1 MKIKCGNF
9 RIRDESNLVG
19 IYDKTVEHLM
29 IPECVTKISSM
40 AFAGCSKLISVFI
53 PKTVKCIQGN
63 LFAGCNQ
70 LKDITVDADNPYYD
84 SRNTCN
90 AIIEKKSNHLIA
102 GCGSTIIPADVKGI
116 GQFAF
121 AMQEGLKSI
130 AIPEGVECIL
140 ECAFK
145 DCASLV
151 DVKFPAKLKKIGFRA
166 FDGCA
171 GIADLILPSKVSVIE
186 ESAFEG
192 VQHIYYSGNTKG
204 APWGAW
210 MIN

>member
-1 MKIKCGNF
+1 M
-9 RIRDESNLVG
+9 
-19 IYDKTVEHLM
+19 
-29 IPECVTKISSM
+29 
-40 AFAGCSKLISVFI
+40 
-53 PKTVKCIQGN
+53 
-63 LFAGCNQ
+63 
-70 LKDITVDADNPYYD
+70 
-84 SRNTCN
+84 
-90 AIIEKKSNHLIA
+90 
-102 GCGSTIIPADVKGI
+102 
-116 GQFAF
+116 
-121 AMQEGLKSI
+121 
-130 AIPEGVECIL
+130 